1 MRSMMDTFRQDLRFA
16 VRQLVRSPGFTAV
29 AVLTLGLGIGANTAI
44 FSAVNGVLL
53 RPLPYPDPDRLLTL
67 WGHHP
72 SIGRETASLPDFIDW
87 RKARS
92 FSGMAAWNNTAF
104 TVTGTGDPEVVS
116 GAMVTPNY
124 FRVLG
129 APIPLGRDFRDEEAR
144 RAARVV
150 VLSQGY
156 WQRAYGG
163 RPDVVGRQITL
174 GGVPYTI
181 VGAGARGLA
190 LPAQVDIWAPLETDT
205 TLGRRNDFL
214 QVIGRLAPG
223 ATPETAQVELATIAR
238 RLEAEYPESNAGW
251 GVELIG
257 LRERIVGDVRPALLV
272 FLGAVALVLLI
283 ACANV
288 ANLTLIRVAARERE
302 LTIRAALGASRS
314 RLVRQLLTESVL
326 LALAG
331 GVLGVG
337 LAVWG
342 VDALRALEPGTLP
355 RLDEIRLDT
364 RALAFALVLSLGTGL
379 LFGVVPAIR
388 ALGFDLRGGL
398 AEGGRALSGARSAA
412 RTRGALVLAEVALAS
427 VLLVGAAL
435 LLRSFVGLQRVDPG
449 ISVDG
454 ILTARVTLPR
464 SRYEDPAGQVAFA
477 DALLDRA
484 RTLPGVTSAA
494 LGTGAPV
501 DDALSYWSFAMAGVE
516 QPPPEVVQDAV
527 VYRATPEYFRTFGL
541 PLMRGRLFEAGDRAD
556 RTPVA
561 VVSQGLAQRYWPGRD
576 PVGSRITFGDPA
588 DSVTSWMTVV
598 GVVGD
603 VRQEGAVQP
612 AYPQIYVP
620 FAQVSSRSIVVALR
634 TGRNPLA
641 LVAPLKQALA
651 GVDPG
656 LALSQVTTME
666 QRVASTLARP
676 RVNALLLAAFAATAL
691 VLAAL
696 GIYGVIAYSVV
707 QRTRELGIRVALGAS
722 ADAVLG
728 MVMRQGLTPVLI
740 GLAIGLGV
748 AAAGSRVLR
757 SLLYGVAATDLATYA
772 AVAAF
777 LTVVAVAASY
787 VPARRAARSDP
798 VKALR
803 AE

>member
-1 MRSMMDTFRQDLRFA
+1 
-16 VRQLVRSPGFTAV
+16 
-29 AVLTLGLGIGANTAI
+29 
-44 FSAVNGVLL
+44 
-53 RPLPYPDPDRLLTL
+53 
-67 WGHHP
+67 
-72 SIGRETASLPDFIDW
+72 
-87 RKARS
+87 
-92 FSGMAAWNNTAF
+92 
-104 TVTGTGDPEVVS
+104 VS
-116 GAMVTPNY
+116 GALVTPNY

-129 APIPLGRDFRDEEAR
+129 APIPLGRDFRDDEAR
-144 RAARVV
+144 GAARVV

-163 RPDVVGRQITL
+163 RSDIVGSRITL

-190 LPAQVDIWAPLETDT
+190 LPAEVDIWAPFQTDT

-223 ATPETAQVELATIAR
+223 ATAETAEVELATIAR
-238 RLEAEYPESNAGW
+238 RLEAEYPASNAGW

-257 LRERIVGDVRPALLV
+257 LHERMVGEIRPALLV

-288 ANLTLIRVAARERE
+288 ANLMLVRVAARERE
-302 LTIRAALGASRS
+302 LTIRAALGASRR

-331 GVLGVG
+331 GVLGLG

-342 VDALRALEPGTLP
+342 VSALRALDPGTLP
-355 RLDEIRLDT
+355 RLDAVRLDA
-364 RALAFALVLSLGTGL
+364 RALAFALVLSVGTGL
-379 LFGVVPAIR
+379 LFGVVPAVR
-388 ALGFDLRGGL
+388 ARRFDLRGGL

-412 RTRGALVLAEVALAS
+412 RTRSALVLAEVALAS

-435 LLRSFVGLQRVDPG
+435 LLRSFVGLTRVDPG
-449 ISVDG
+449 VSVDG

-464 SRYEDPAGQVAFA
+464 SRYDDPARQVAFA

-484 RTLPGVTSAA
+484 RALPGVASAA
-494 LGTGAPV
+494 LGSAAPV
-501 DDALSYWSFAMAGVE
+501 DDAVPYWAIALAGVE
-516 QPPPEVVQDAV
+516 QPPPDVVQDAV
-527 VYRATPEYFRTFGL
+527 VYRASPEYFHTFGL
-541 PLMRGRLFEAGDRAD
+541 PLIRGRLFEASDRTD

-561 VVSQGLAQRYWPGRD
+561 IVSQGLARRYWPGGD
-576 PVGSRITFGDPA
+576 PVGSRLTFGDPT
-588 DSVTSWMTVV
+588 DSATSWMTVV

-603 VRQEGAVQP
+603 VRQDGAVSP
-612 AYPQIYVP
+612 AYPQICVP
-620 FAQVSSRSIVVALR
+620 FAQLSNRSVVVALR

-641 LVAPLKQALA
+641 LAAPLKQALA

-676 RVNALLLAAFAATAL
+676 RVNALLLGGFAATAL

-728 MVMRQGLTPVLI
+728 MVMRQGLTPVMI

-748 AAAGSRVLR
+748 AAVGSRVLR
-757 SLLYGVAATDLATYA
+757 SLLYGVTATDLATYG

-777 LTVVAVAASY
+777 LTAVAAAASY

-798 VKALR
+798 VQALR

>member
-1 MRSMMDTFRQDLRFA
+1 MLHDIRYALRSLLRHRVFA
-16 VRQLVRSPGFTAV
+16 LTAI
-29 AVLTLGLGIGANTAI
+29 LTLGLGIGANTAI

-53 RPLPYPDPDRLLTL
+53 RPLPFPHPDRIITI
-67 WGHHP
+67 WGHHA
-72 SIGRETASLPDFIDW
+72 SIGRETASLPDFLDW
-87 RKARS
+87 RNARS
-92 FSGMAAWNNTAF
+92 FSGMAAWANAAF
-104 TVTGTGDPEVVS
+104 TVTGTGEPEVVS
-116 GAMVTPNY
+116 GALVTPNY

-129 APIPLGRDFRDEEAR
+129 APIPLGRDFRDDEAR
-144 RAARVV
+144 GAARVV

-156 WQRAYGG
+156 WQQAYGG

-181 VGAGARGLA
+181 IGAGARGLA
-190 LPAQVDIWAPLETDT
+190 LPAQVDLWAPLQIDT

-223 ATPETAQVELATIAR
+223 ATPQGAQVELATIAR
-238 RLEAEYPESNAGW
+238 RLEAEYPASNAGW

-257 LRERIVGDVRPALLV
+257 LQERIVGEIRPALLV

-288 ANLTLIRVAARERE
+288 ANLMLVRVAARERE
-302 LTIRAALGASRS
+302 VTIRAALGASRR
-314 RLVRQLLTESVL
+314 RLLRQFLTESVL

-331 GVLGVG
+331 GILGLG

-342 VDALRALEPGTLP
+342 VDALRALEPGTVP
-355 RLDEIRLDT
+355 RLQDIRLDG
-364 RALAFALVLSLGTGL
+364 RALAFALVLSIGTGL

-398 AEGGRALSGARSAA
+398 AEGGRALAGGRAAA
-412 RTRGALVLAEVALAS
+412 RTRNALVLAEVALAS

-449 ISVDG
+449 IAVDG

-464 SRYEDPAGQVAFA
+464 SRYDDPARQVAFA
-477 DALLDRA
+477 DALLERA
-484 RTLPGVTSAA
+484 RALPGVSSAA
-494 LGTGAPV
+494 LGSGAPV
-501 DDALSYWSFAMAGVE
+501 DDALTYWAFAMAGVE

-527 VYRATPEYFRTFGL
+527 VYRASPEYFPTFGL
-541 PLMRGRLFEAGDRAD
+541 PLIRGRLFQAGDRAD
-556 RTPVA
+556 QTLVA
-561 VVSQGLAQRYWPGRD
+561 IVSQGLAQRYWPGRD
-576 PVGSRITFGDPA
+576 PIGSRITFGDPA
-588 DSVTSWMTVV
+588 DSTSDWLTVV

-603 VRQEGAVQP
+603 VRQDGAVSP

-620 FAQVSSRSIVVALR
+620 FAQLSNRSIVVALR
-634 TGRNPLA
+634 TGRAPLA
-641 LVAPLKQALA
+641 LVAPLKQVLA
-651 GVDPG
+651 GVDPN
-656 LALSQVTTME
+656 LALSQVSTME
-666 QRVASTLARP
+666 QRVAGTLARP

-722 ADAVLG
+722 ADVVLG
-728 MVMRQGLTPVLI
+728 MVMRQGLSPVLI

-748 AAAGSRVLR
+748 AAVGSRVLR
-757 SLLYGVAATDLATYA
+757 SLLYGVTATDPATYV

-777 LTVVAVAASY
+777 LAAVAVAASY

>member
-1 MRSMMDTFRQDLRFA
+1 MLHDIRYALRSLFRHRVFA
-16 VRQLVRSPGFTAV
+16 LTAI
-29 AVLTLGLGIGANTAI
+29 LTLGLGIGANTAI

-53 RPLPYPDPDRLLTL
+53 RPLPYPEPDRVLTI
-67 WGHHP
+67 WGFHP
-72 SIGRETASLPDFIDW
+72 SIGRETASLPDFLDW

-92 FSGMAAWNNTAF
+92 FSGMAAWANAAF
-104 TVTGTGDPEVVS
+104 TVTGTGEPEVVS
-116 GAMVTPNY
+116 GALVTPNY

-129 APIPLGRDFRDEEAR
+129 APIPLGRDFRDDEAHG
-144 RAARVV
+144 AARVV
-150 VLSQGY
+150 VLSDGY

-163 RPDVVGRQITL
+163 RSDVAGRQITL
-174 GGVPYTI
+174 GGVSYTI
-181 VGAGARGLA
+181 IGAGARGLA
-190 LPAQVDIWAPLETDT
+190 LPAQVDLWAPLQIDT

-223 ATPETAQVELATIAR
+223 ATPEGARVELATIAR
-238 RLEAEYPESNAGW
+238 RLEAEYPASNAGW

-257 LRERIVGDVRPALLV
+257 LQERIVGEIRPALLV

-288 ANLTLIRVAARERE
+288 ANLMLVRVAARERE
-302 LTIRAALGASRS
+302 VTIRAALGASRR
-314 RLVRQLLTESVL
+314 RLLRQFLTESVL

-331 GVLGVG
+331 GVLGLG

-342 VDALRALEPGTLP
+342 VDALRALEPGTVP
-355 RLDEIRLDT
+355 RLQEIRLDG
-364 RALAFALVLSLGTGL
+364 RALAFALVLSIGTGL

-398 AEGGRALSGARSAA
+398 AEGGRALAGARAAA
-412 RTRGALVLAEVALAS
+412 RTRNALVLAEVALAS

-449 ISVDG
+449 IAVDG

-464 SRYEDPAGQVAFA
+464 SRYDDPARQVAFA

-484 RTLPGVTSAA
+484 RALPGVISTA
-494 LGTGAPV
+494 LGTDAPV
-501 DDALSYWSFAMAGVE
+501 ADGVPYWAFALAGVE
-516 QPPPEVVQDAV
+516 QPAPEVVQDAV
-527 VYRATPEYFRTFGL
+527 VYRASPEYFHTFGL
-541 PLMRGRLFEAGDRAD
+541 PLIRGRLFEASDRAD
-556 RTPVA
+556 RTLVA
-561 VVSQGLAQRYWPGRD
+561 VVSEGLAQRYWPGRD
-576 PVGSRITFGDPA
+576 PIGSRITFGDPA
-588 DSVTSWMTVV
+588 DSTSDWLTVV

-603 VRQEGAVQP
+603 VRQDGAVSP

-620 FAQVSSRSIVVALR
+620 FAQLSNRSIVVALR
-634 TGRNPLA
+634 TGRSPLA
-641 LVAPLKQALA
+641 LVGPLKQVLA
-651 GVDPG
+651 GVDPN
-656 LALSQVTTME
+656 LALSQVSTME
-666 QRVASTLARP
+666 QRVAGTLARP

-722 ADAVLG
+722 ADVVLG
-728 MVMRQGLTPVLI
+728 MVMRQGLSPVLI

-748 AAAGSRVLR
+748 AAVGSRVLR
-757 SLLYGVAATDLATYA
+757 SLLYGVTATDPATYV

-777 LTVVAVAASY
+777 LAVVAVAASY

>member
-1 MRSMMDTFRQDLRFA
+1 MLHDLRYALRSLHRHRVFA
-16 VRQLVRSPGFTAV
+16 LTAI
-29 AVLTLGLGIGANTAI
+29 LTLGLGIGANTAI

-53 RPLPYPDPDRLLTL
+53 RPLPYPDPDRILTI
-67 WGHHP
+67 WGHHAT
-72 SIGRETASLPDFIDW
+72 IGRETASLPDFLDW

-92 FSGMAAWNNTAF
+92 FSGMAAWANAAF

-116 GAMVTPNY
+116 GALVTPNY
-124 FRVLG
+124 FHVLG
-129 APIPLGRDFRDEEAR
+129 APIPLGRDFRDDEAR
-144 RAARVV
+144 GAARVV

-163 RPDVVGRQITL
+163 RPNVVGSQITL
-174 GGVPYTI
+174 GGVPYTV

-190 LPAQVDIWAPLETDT
+190 LPAEVDIWAPFQTDT

-223 ATPETAQVELATIAR
+223 ATAETAQVELATIAR
-238 RLEAEYPESNAGW
+238 RLEAEYPASNAGW

-257 LRERIVGDVRPALLV
+257 LHERIVGEIRPALLV

-288 ANLTLIRVAARERE
+288 ANLMLVRVAARERE
-302 LTIRAALGASRS
+302 LTIRAALGASRR

-331 GVLGVG
+331 GVLGLG

-342 VDALRALEPGTLP
+342 VSALRALDPGTLP
-355 RLDEIRLDT
+355 RLDEVRLDA
-364 RALAFALVLSLGTGL
+364 RALAFALVLSVGSGL

-388 ALGFDLRGGL
+388 ALGFDLRGDL

-412 RTRGALVLAEVALAS
+412 RTRSALVLAEVALAS

-435 LLRSFVGLQRVDPG
+435 LLRSFVGLQQVDPG
-449 ISVDG
+449 IAVDG

-464 SRYEDPAGQVAFA
+464 SRYDDSARQVAFA

-484 RTLPGVTSAA
+484 RALPGVTAAA
-494 LGTGAPV
+494 LGTDAPV
-501 DDALSYWSFAMAGVE
+501 GDGLSYWGFAITGVE
-516 QPPPEVVQDAV
+516 QPPPEVVQDAA
-527 VYRATPEYFRTFGL
+527 VYRASPEYFHTFGL
-541 PLMRGRLFEAGDRAD
+541 PLIRGRLFEAGDRVD
-556 RTPVA
+556 RTLVA
-561 VVSQGLAQRYWPGRD
+561 IVSEGLAQRYWPGRD
-576 PVGSRITFGDPA
+576 PVGSRITFGDPSDSAA
-588 DSVTSWMTVV
+588 DWMTVV

-603 VRQEGAVQP
+603 VRQDGAVSP

-620 FAQVSSRSIVVALR
+620 FAQLSNRSIVVALR
-634 TGRNPLA
+634 AGRNPLA
-641 LVAPLKQALA
+641 LAAPLKQALA
-651 GVDPG
+651 GVDPN

-666 QRVASTLARP
+666 QRIAGTLARP

-722 ADAVLG
+722 ADVVLG
-728 MVMRQGLTPVLI
+728 MVMRQGLSPVLI

-748 AAAGSRVLR
+748 AAVGSRMLR
-757 SLLYGVAATDLATYA
+757 SLLYGVAPTDLATYA

-777 LTVVAVAASY
+777 LTAVAVAASY
-787 VPARRAARSDP
+787 LPARRAARSDP